1 MMTGV
6 RNLSFKPKAVGDF
19 KGDRVRAACHC
30 CANGRW
36 A

>member
-1 MMTGV
+1 MATGV
-6 RNLSFKPKAVGDF
+6 RNLSFKPKAVADF
-19 KGDRVRAACHC
+19 KVGRFRAACRC